1 MGELLDKVKEKM
13 KDAKDMVVDG
23 SMPSSDNSQ
32 TERKY
37 AQGGPDVEIISNE
50 SPVSDGYGKQES
62 GYNAETGKKPGFVI
76 PDATTDTNADTAV
89 AINTHHDYNQNYR
102 TGSQE
107 SSNPFVTG
115 FKIWENY
122 VMLWMDFY
130 TRVLDNYVRAASGF
144 IQTKR
149 YNSNNL

>member
-1 MGELLDKVKEKM
+1 
-13 KDAKDMVVDG
+13 
-23 SMPSSDNSQ
+23 
-32 TERKY
+32 
-37 AQGGPDVEIISNE
+37 
-50 SPVSDGYGKQES
+50 
-62 GYNAETGKKPGFVI
+62 VI